1 MASVVIY
8 GFLLLFV
15 VSSFVCFCFNVA
27 VFSVICAALLSFLCP
42 CMLPLA
48 PLPIGSFFST
58 AAQMALLPA
67 NLVQFGQNGETGGLP
82 RVVFV
87 QVNIQSGAEERGE
100 KTNLF
105 DSLQPW
111 RDGTSSSQQLL

>member
-1 MASVVIY
+1 MD
-8 GFLLLFV
+8 FCFFLWCLLL
-15 VSSFVCFCFNVA
+15 FVCFCFNVA

-67 NLVQFGQNGETGGLP
+67 ILVQFGQNGETGGLP